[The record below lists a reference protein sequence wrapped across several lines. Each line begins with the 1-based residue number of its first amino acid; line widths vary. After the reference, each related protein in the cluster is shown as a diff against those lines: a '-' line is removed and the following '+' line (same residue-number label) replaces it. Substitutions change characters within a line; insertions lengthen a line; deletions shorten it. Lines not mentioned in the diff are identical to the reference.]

1 MRFAGF
7 IGPGYEMQSKN
18 VDCQRT
24 VNLYPEI
31 NALGTGKE
39 REVACLVSTPGLRTL
54 VTIVANTECRGL
66 WCASNGEAYG
76 VYDNKLY
83 SISSAWAATELGT
96 LNTDTGPVSMA
107 DNGTHLV
114 IVDGT
119 DGFVWNMSTD
129 LFTEITD
136 PDFYP
141 ADQVAYL
148 DGYFIFNRTGT
159 QQFFISGLNDVT
171 FDALDIASA
180 EGSPDNLIGV
190 LTTNQNL
197 YLPSTKSIEVHY
209 NSGDADFPFAR
220 VNGAVIDVGVT
231 ATFSVAKIGGVI
243 FFLGGD
249 SSGTGIIYKLQGYQA
264 QRISTT
270 AIESVIR
277 GLTSTQRAAAT
288 AYTYQQGGHLFYCIN
303 LPSVNSTYVYDLTTE
318 FWHERTYLNLWSEE
332 RHRSQYHMVAHG
344 INVVGDY
351 ENGKLYELDP
361 DTYTDASTS
370 IVRTRIA
377 PHVTKNLKFVRHN
390 RFELDMETGVG
401 LDGTA
406 QGTDP
411 VVMISWSDNGGHSY
425 SNEYQANIGK
435 IGERRKRVYL
445 NRLGSARDRVYKV
458 KISDP
463 VKVVLIGAEIDVEEG
478 AT

>member
-24 VNLYPEI
+24 VNMFTEL

-39 REVACLVSTPGLRTL
+39 REVACLVPTPGLRLLATL
-54 VTIVANTECRGL
+54 PKNECRGL
-66 WCASNGEAYG
+66 WSASNGEAYA
-76 VYDNKLY
+76 VYNDKFY
-83 SISSAWAATELGT
+83 QISSSWAATELGT

-107 DNGTHLV
+107 DNGIHLV
-114 IVDGT
+114 IVDGV

-129 LFTEITD
+129 SFSEIVD
-136 PDFYP
+136 IDFYP
-141 ADQVAYL
+141 ADQVSFL

-159 QQFFISGLNDVT
+159 QQFFISGINDVT
-171 FDALDIASA
+171 FDGLDIGSA

-190 LTTNQNL
+190 QTTNQNL
-197 YLPSTKSIEVHY
+197 YLPSTKSIEVYY
-209 NSGDADFPFAR
+209 NSGDADFPFSR
-220 VNGAVIDVGVT
+220 VQGAVIDVGVT
-231 ATFSVAKIGGVI
+231 APFSVAKIGGLI

-249 SSGTGIIYKLQGYQA
+249 NSGTGVVYKLQGYQA

-277 GLTSTQRAAAT
+277 GLTSDERAEAT
-288 AYTYQQGGHLFYCIN
+288 AYTYQQGGHLFYCLN
-303 LPSVNSTYVYDLTTE
+303 LPGVDSTFVYDVTTE

-344 INVVGDY
+344 LNVVGDY
-351 ENGKLYELDP
+351 ENGKLYALDP
-361 DTYTDASTS
+361 DYYTDATNS
-370 IVRTRIA
+370 VPRYRVA
-377 PHVTKNLKFVRHN
+377 PHLTQGLKLVRHN

-401 LDGTA
+401 LDGTG

-411 VVMISWSDNGGHSY
+411 VVMLSYSDDGGHTW
-425 SNEYQANIGK
+425 SNERQGNIGK
-435 IGERRKRVYL
+435 IGQKKKRIYW
-445 NRLGSARDRVYKV
+445 NRLGMSRDRVYKV
-458 KISDP
+458 KITDP
-463 VKVVLIGAEIDVEEG
+463 VKVVLIGAELDLEAGVS
-478 AT
+478 